1 VKHLNFFLKI
11 KLLSIKFIKNKQGSN
26 AVEYA
31 IISASIATMI
41 LVIFKS
47 ESGHSIYDLL
57 SSVFE
62 TIKSKIH

>member
-1 VKHLNFFLKI
+1 MKRLNFFLKI
-11 KLLSIKFIKNKQGSN
+11 KLFSIKFIKNKQGSN

-31 IISASIATMI
+31 IISASIAAII

-47 ESGHSIYDLL
+47 ESGNSIYDLL